1 MVTEGNPRH
10 TANRRTVRT
19 RIAAV
24 SLAAAAVGVLAANGA
39 EAGTPARGGVE
50 IVEAQLRTEQWHVI
64 DAAPEGPSLG
74 DQDVYSGTVLKGGR
88 EAGRGA
94 GSCQV
99 VRVDGADVTTQCV
112 LTLELERGSVTLQAM
127 WTKGPEPLD
136 MAVTGGTG
144 AYRNARGTAR
154 FWDVSTPSER
164 VRAEILL

>member
-10 TANRRTVRT
+10 TAHRRTAVT
-19 RIAAV
+19 RVAAV
-24 SLAAAAVGVLAANGA
+24 SLAAAAVGVFAATGA
-39 EAGTPARGGVE
+39 EAGTASRAKVE
-50 IVEAQLRTEQWHVI
+50 IVEAQLRTDQWHVI

-74 DQDVYSGTVLKGGR
+74 DQDVYSGTALKDGRKIGSGG
-88 EAGRGA
+88 

-99 VRVDGADVTTQCV
+99 IHVEGTDVTTQCV
-112 LTLELERGSVTLQAM
+112 LTIELERGSVTLQAL

-154 FWDVSTPSER
+154 FWDINTATER